1 MQVGFIGLGHMGF
14 PMARRLLDA
23 GHEVTALDT
32 RTAVLDEFVA
42 LGGRPA
48 TSPRDVADRVETV
61 LVSLPSVAASL
72 EVATGADGVIRGSRV
87 RRLVDMSTTGSRA
100 AQEISARLASR
111 DIGLVD
117 APVSGGVGAA
127 RNGSLAL
134 MISGPTGHVES
145 VLPFLRSLGRPF
157 RLGERVGM
165 AQTMKLI
172 NNLLSATALAVTG
185 EALVL
190 GVKAGLD
197 PEAMLEVI
205 NAGSGANTA
214 SKDKFPRAVIPRTF
228 DYGFA
233 TGLMVKD
240 LRLCLE
246 EVHALGLSL
255 TVSET
260 IGQVWESTM
269 DELGPESDFTSVI
282 RPMEDAAG
290 VTVGGRPVT

>member
-14 PMARRLLDA
+14 PMAQRLLDA

-42 LGGRPA
+42 LGGHPA

-61 LVSLPSVAASL
+61 LVSLPSVQASL
-72 EVATGADGVIRGSRV
+72 EVATGEDGVIRGSRV
-87 RRLVDMSTTGSRA
+87 RRLVDMSTTGSQA
-100 AQEISARLASR
+100 AQEISTRLASR

-197 PEAMLEVI
+197 AETMLEVI

-260 IGQVWESTM
+260 IGQVWESAM
-269 DELGPESDFTSVI
+269 DALGPESDFTSVI

-290 VTVGGRPVT
+290 VTVGGRQVT